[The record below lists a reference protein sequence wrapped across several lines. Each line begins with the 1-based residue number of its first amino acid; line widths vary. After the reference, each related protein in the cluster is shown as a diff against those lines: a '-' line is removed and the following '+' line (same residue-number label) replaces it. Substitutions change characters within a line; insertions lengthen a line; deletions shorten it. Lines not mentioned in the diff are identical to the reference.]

1 MRSADASREYRRRDF
16 QRWVEYESEWGRG
29 KASGNLIRR
38 QRRSEWGQDQRT
50 PKPSRGELRRE
61 YKKARKAR
69 VEIRTTHSPWWYT
82 SSSSRYLYFEAG
94 ECWWDNEYGF
104 CGSSTNV
111 IDPQRTVHSGF
122 S

>member
-1 MRSADASREYRRRDF
+1 MNQSGAEEKPLGTLLEDREDQNGGKIKGLRSPAEENS
-16 QRWVEYESEWGRG
+16 
-29 KASGNLIRR
+29 
-38 QRRSEWGQDQRT
+38 
-50 PKPSRGELRRE
+50 
-61 YKKARKAR
+61 
-69 VEIRTTHSPWWYT
+69 THSPWWYT